1 MPGRVSLAFACNMI
15 AAAVVSLGSLAAT
28 AAERVVPYLAPP
40 GVRAEAFP
48 RPERPVAEIVGPSIS
63 TEEARDERDEAGQVA
78 RLLRLRPGMTVGDIG
93 AGSGYHTVRLARLLG
108 PSGLVVAQDLSPLYL
123 GLLARRVD
131 RLDFRNV
138 KIALGEPHDPRLP
151 VGLLDAAIIVHAYH
165 EIAEPYAF
173 LYNLAPA
180 LKAGA
185 TLGIVD
191 FDRPISR
198 HGMAPNLLRCELAAA
213 GYREIG
219 FHSLDYWA
227 GEYLAVF
234 SAPRQ
239 LERPRYGALD
249 PCSRSGAQ

>member
-1 MPGRVSLAFACNMI
+1 MPRRVSLAIACNMI
-15 AAAVVSLGSLAAT
+15 AAAVLSLGSLAAT

-138 KIALGEPHDPRLP
+138 KSPRCGDHRACVSRDRRALCIPLQSGACAQGRRNARYCRFRQTDLAAWDGAQSLALRARGSRLPGDRFPQPRL
-151 VGLLDAAIIVHAYH
+151 
-165 EIAEPYAF
+165 
-173 LYNLAPA
+173 
-180 LKAGA
+180 
-185 TLGIVD
+185 LG
-191 FDRPISR
+191 R
-198 HGMAPNLLRCELAAA
+198 
-213 GYREIG
+213 
-219 FHSLDYWA
+219 
-227 GEYLAVF
+227 
-234 SAPRQ
+234 
-239 LERPRYGALD
+239 
-249 PCSRSGAQ
+249 